1 MKAIYLSKYGKAD
14 EVFEIRETEMP
25 SAGPDQVVIK
35 VHSIG
40 LNFADV
46 VARRG
51 LYPDAPK
58 NPVVLGYDVAGW
70 VHAVGSN
77 VSHVK
82 EGDRVTALTR
92 FGGYSEYVA
101 TLSYGVS
108 KIDDAITFEEAT
120 ALSTQ
125 ACTAYYSL
133 CECVN
138 LHPEDLVLI
147 HAAAGGVGSIMTQ
160 IAKHKGCTV
169 IGTASSRKLD
179 YIKENGVAQVI
190 DYTVLDFQ
198 QSIEDRYGKK
208 SVDYVFDSIGGK
220 TFKKGMRL
228 LKPGGKM
235 ITYGAA
241 AQMKGNKSG
250 TLRSIPV
257 ALGFGIFS
265 PLQMLMQSNAIIG
278 VNMLRIADHKPK
290 VFNHVLKEVIKMTTD
305 GIIKPRVSKVFK
317 VDEIADAHQYLEDRK
332 SIGKVVIN
340 W

>member
-1 MKAIYLSKYGKAD
+1 MKAIYLTKYGKAT
-14 EVFEIRETEMP
+14 EAFEIREAAMP
-25 SAGPDQVVIK
+25 SAQADQVVIK

-58 NPVVLGYDVAGW
+58 NPTILGYDVAGW

-77 VSHVK
+77 VTHVK

-92 FGGYSEYVA
+92 FGGYSEYLA

-108 KIDDAITFEEAT
+108 KIDDTIAFEEAT

-138 LHPEDLVLI
+138 LHPDDLVLI

-160 IAKHKGCTV
+160 IAKHKGCKV

-179 YIKENGVAQVI
+179 YLKQNGVDQVI

-198 QSIEDRYGKK
+198 SAIEDRHGKK
-208 SVDYVFDSIGGK
+208 SVDYIFDSIGGK
-220 TFKKGMRL
+220 TFKKGMKL
-228 LKPGGKM
+228 LKPSGKM

-241 AQMKGNKSG
+241 AQMQGNKSG

-257 ALGFGIFS
+257 VLGFGIFS
-265 PLQMLMQSNAIIG
+265 PLQMLMQSQAIIG
-278 VNMLRIADHKPK
+278 VNMLRVGDHKPK
-290 VFNHVLKEVIKMTTD
+290 VFNHVLNEVIKMTTA
-305 GIIKPRVSKVFK
+305 GIIKPRVSKTFT
-317 VDEIADAHQYLEDRK
+317 VDEFAEAHQYLEDRK
-332 SIGKVVIN
+332 SMGKVVVN